1 MIIICYGLF
10 CMVVQ
15 LYSDRVEKYQLYDI
29 YAQQY
34 LLQVT
39 NFSISSILL

>member
-10 CMVVQ
+10 CMVVK

-29 YAQQY
+29 IYAPQY
-34 LLQVT
+34 LL
-39 NFSISSILL
+39 